1 MAWLRTRNTAQDA
14 ATKHRGST
22 NAKHDANRTRLTAPC
37 LHVACAA
44 LCDRRR
50 RLARRLRN
58 SETRTEWLDPKK
70 APSRGSPGAFS
81 DLQGAF
87 PKIRK
92 LTGCPTRGGLFRIKS
107 IGPQRKL
114 ESDFE
119 LPSRRRPTGQS
130 RAPSRQGNDEV
141 RLVGCCWR
149 RVRLASCFAFVGP
162 RCLVVAS

>member
-107 IGPQRKL
+107 MCPQRKL
-114 ESDFE
+114 FKRLRTSKSRPSH
-119 LPSRRRPTGQS
+119 LPVVCTFATGKRRGE
-130 RAPSRQGNDEV
+130 A
-141 RLVGCCWR
+141 R
-149 RVRLASCFAFVGP
+149 RVR
-162 RCLVVAS
+162 